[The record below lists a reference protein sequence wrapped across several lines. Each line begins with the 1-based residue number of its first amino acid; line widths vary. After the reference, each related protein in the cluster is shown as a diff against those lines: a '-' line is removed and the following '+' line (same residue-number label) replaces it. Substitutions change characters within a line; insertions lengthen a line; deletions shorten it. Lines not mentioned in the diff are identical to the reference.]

1 MHRIARQMTLW
12 QRLLAIVAVAI
23 VPVVIGLAFLIAAGH
38 RQRGQEVRD
47 QALRTSQIVAL
58 EMERIV
64 TGAQAVLQVLAVSP
78 SVRFPGCRELVEE
91 MDAALPQLS
100 GFVIAGPDGIPTC
113 ATGAIGGVELK
124 AQPWFA
130 EAFDRRGLAVG
141 TYTTGPGSPYL
152 PVAISTEDARPR
164 VLATAIDLA
173 WLGARLRE
181 RELAAGSVLTVAD
194 REGTLLA
201 REPEPE
207 RFIGRQLAA
216 DFAPLL
222 DADRP
227 GAAELRSPDGTLRIV
242 GFQPP
247 AATASGLYV
256 GAGISK
262 DAAFAPINA
271 STRSTVLLVAAGAG
285 AACLVAWLVGD
296 RLFRR
301 PIRRMLATVASWR
314 AGDETAR
321 TGIEADASELSELA
335 AAIDGY
341 MENLVAVR
349 AERAAVEERRSLLLR
364 EMNHRIKNLLATVQA
379 IANQTFKDRATPDSL
394 RAFGSRLA
402 AMAAA
407 HDLLV
412 TEHWESSDLQA
423 TVAAALAPF
432 GAGRFGIEGPRVRIT
447 ARAAVS
453 LSMVLHELATNA
465 AKYGAL
471 GVPAGQVAVRWWLEE
486 GESGER
492 FRFTWTESGG
502 PPVEEPDR
510 RGFGT
515 KLIETALASEVSGT
529 SRLVFARSG
538 LSFSLDA
545 DADTVLAD
553 RSLPQ
558 ESAA

>member
-1 MHRIARQMTLW
+1 M
-12 QRLLAIVAVAI
+12 
-23 VPVVIGLAFLIAAGH
+23 
-38 RQRGQEVRD
+38 
-47 QALRTSQIVAL
+47 
-58 EMERIV
+58 
-64 TGAQAVLQVLAVSP
+64 
-78 SVRFPGCRELVEE
+78 
-91 MDAALPQLS
+91 
-100 GFVIAGPDGIPTC
+100 
-113 ATGAIGGVELK
+113 
-124 AQPWFA
+124 
-130 EAFDRRGLAVG
+130 
-141 TYTTGPGSPYL
+141 
-152 PVAISTEDARPR
+152 
-164 VLATAIDLA
+164 LATAIDLA

-321 TGIEADASELSELA
+321 TGIAADASELSELA

-412 TEHWESSDLQA
+412 TEHWESSDLQE

-432 GAGRFGIEGPRVRIT
+432 GAGQFGIEGPPVRIT

-453 LSMVLHELATNA
+453 LSMALHELATNA

-471 GVPAGQVAVRWWLEE
+471 GVPAGRVAVRWWLEE